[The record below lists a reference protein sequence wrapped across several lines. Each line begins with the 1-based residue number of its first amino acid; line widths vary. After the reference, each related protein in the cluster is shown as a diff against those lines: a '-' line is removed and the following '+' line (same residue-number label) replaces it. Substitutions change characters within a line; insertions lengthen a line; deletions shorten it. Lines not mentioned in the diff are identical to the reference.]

1 MTVTP
6 PRPAGRAA
14 DEALPR
20 LIHRLA
26 VLLSA
31 GLTPASAWRHVAG
44 GDAGAHPLVA
54 AVAEH
59 AALVRDPAEAM
70 AAASGDP
77 PVEWRALTA
86 AWRIAATAGAPL
98 SPVLRSIADAL
109 RDRADAR
116 REIAVALAAPR
127 ATARLVLW
135 LPAAGVLLALMIGV
149 DVVATATHPVGVV
162 SVAAGLGLVHIGR
175 RWTRR
180 LLTAAEPPA
189 PTAGLAFDLLAIAA
203 AGGRGPEAA
212 LRLVIDQLAAV
223 GCSPPPG
230 EVIEL
235 GDLVSLS
242 RRSGAPL
249 GELARTEAHQA
260 RVGARGAA
268 RRTAER
274 LGVRLMLP
282 LGACVLP
289 AFLLIGVVPILLGIV
304 SSTLAG

>member
-1 MTVTP
+1 VT
-6 PRPAGRAA
+6 AA
-14 DEALPR
+14 DESLPR

-31 GLTPASAWRHVAG
+31 GLAPASAWRHLAAAG
-44 GDAGAHPLVA
+44 RERAHPLVA

-59 AALVRDPAEAM
+59 PALVRDPADAM
-70 AAASGDP
+70 AAASPDP

-98 SPVLRSIADAL
+98 SAVLRSIADAL

-135 LPAAGVLLALMIGV
+135 LPAAGVLLALVIGV
-149 DVVATATHPVGVV
+149 DVVATVLNPIGLI
-162 SVAAGLGLVHIGR
+162 SVIAGLGLVHAGR
-175 RWTRR
+175 RWTSR
-180 LLTAAEPPA
+180 LLAAAEPPA
-189 PTAGLAFDLLAIAA
+189 PTAGLGYELLAVAA

-212 LRLVIDQLAAV
+212 LQLVLDHLAAV
-223 GCSPPPG
+223 DCAPSST
-230 EVIEL
+230 ETAEL
-235 GDLVSLS
+235 TELVALS
-242 RRSGAPL
+242 RGSGAPL
-249 GELARTEAHQA
+249 GELARAEAREA
-260 RVGARGAA
+260 RVAARGAA

-282 LGACVLP
+282 LGACILP